1 MRGATSWSVRLS
13 RKLLSFVA
21 APPRPLVPSPPLT
34 PACLPVSFSRQPPH
48 STPPRRLVRLPAAR
62 HHHLLA
68 RPRLTSISARRYP
81 CCSGSGSYLTSRSR
95 LLSRV
100 RGRIKTCCCKG
111 DRTPRPSVAR
121 APVKLPRPPQ
131 LPPNPGSAVKK
142 KVPTLP
148 ASYLPQRLAF
158 AAAAVQLPCLN
169 YPPCLHCHWRPLIEA
184 STPLPAAAA
193 AAFLVSVLLL
203 QTVPFPYL
211 VLCRLSVT
219 SPVRLPSTPAVAQPC
234 PREIHPA
241 LAREPTP
248 RRPQTRAAGRRWRLK
263 QSSRPKRYLAL
274 CSLWWLARTTP
285 PTSRLPPPSAVS
297 ASQAPYPV
305 IPAWPRSLCR
315 PATVSPELP
324 PSFRL
329 AVQVRSTSRRLA
341 FLCPV
346 CLVRALLFFLLR
358 ERAAVCQL
366 PPVTVQ

>member
-1 MRGATSWSVRLS
+1 M
-13 RKLLSFVA
+13 
-21 APPRPLVPSPPLT
+21 
-34 PACLPVSFSRQPPH
+34 
-48 STPPRRLVRLPAAR
+48 PAAR

-68 RPRLTSISARRYP
+68 RPRLTSSLTRRYP
-81 CCSGSGSYLTSRSR
+81 SCSGSGSYLTSRSR
-95 LLSRV
+95 LLSRA
-100 RGRIKTCCCKG
+100 RGRIKACCCKG
-111 DRTPRPSVAR
+111 DRPPTQCRKSSRQASPSTAATAKPWER
-121 APVKLPRPPQ
+121 
-131 LPPNPGSAVKK
+131 SKK
-142 KVPTLP
+142 KGTYIAYL
-148 ASYLPQRLAF
+148 LPQRLAF

-193 AAFLVSVLLL
+193 AFLVSVLLL

-219 SPVRLPSTPAVAQPC
+219 SPARLPSTPAVAQPC
-234 PREIHPA
+234 PRDSSGPCSRA
-241 LAREPTP
+241 DAAP
-248 RRPQTRAAGRRWRLK
+248 PQTRAAGRRWRLK

-274 CSLWWLARTTP
+274 CSWWWLARTTP

-297 ASQAPYPV
+297 ASEAPYPV

-346 CLVRALLFFLLR
+346 RLVRALPFFLLR

-366 PPVTVQ
+366 APVTVQ

>member
-1 MRGATSWSVRLS
+1 MLLWFRFLFDVSLS
-13 RKLLSFVA
+13 PFVA
-21 APPRPLVPSPPLT
+21 GAWAHQDLLLQRGPNPPTQCRKS
-34 PACLPVSFSRQPPH
+34 SRQASP
-48 STPPRRLVRLPAAR
+48 STAAT
-62 HHHLLA
+62 A
-68 RPRLTSISARRYP
+68 KPWE
-81 CCSGSGSYLTSRSR
+81 RS
-95 LLSRV
+95 
-100 RGRIKTCCCKG
+100 K
-111 DRTPRPSVAR
+111 
-121 APVKLPRPPQ
+121 
-131 LPPNPGSAVKK
+131 KK

-184 STPLPAAAA
+184 STPLPAAA